1 MQKSRLKLL
10 SVLITVILL
19 ISSSSY
25 ALEGLQ
31 EKEDNFFVSTDPAY
45 EKLISDV

>member
-31 EKEDNFFVSTDPAY
+31 EKAGAKP
-45 EKLISDV
+45 ISKK